1 MGICGKMKLASGL
14 LSLSMAGAGLA
25 EVMAVQKARSR
36 TRRSSLI
43 RSWMLGMMVWYSQ
56 LGLLLGRRTHTDR
69 YVCLY

>member
-14 LSLSMAGAGLA
+14 LSLSMAGAGSA
-25 EVMAVQKARSR
+25 EVMAVQRARSR